1 MKGTVTE
8 WLSEVSGVMGTRQ
21 TKVWNHSGVSAS
33 ASVSVSRSNG
43 KMNACDLKNILA
55 ETFQKIPL
63 FCLFCRGRK
72 SLCALPPGLPPTHN
86 AVLLFGN
93 KYPKDNS
100 EAWQRMKMKRR
111 VGAWCASERGHGS
124 AGSAEPPRCW
134 MVFDVGYS
142 DWAWFLM
149 LCNFEDGVFEVMHE
163 LDSFPASS
171 WFVFVFFTTSFFSQ
185 RFFFFL
191 FPMRGTSYVFE
202 VKECFKGICRSAH
215 CGKGLCCTQPL
226 IVSLK

>member
-1 MKGTVTE
+1 
-8 WLSEVSGVMGTRQ
+8 
-21 TKVWNHSGVSAS
+21 
-33 ASVSVSRSNG
+33 
-43 KMNACDLKNILA
+43 MNACDLKNILA
-55 ETFQKIPL
+55 ERFQRIPL

-72 SLCALPPGLPPTHN
+72 SLCVLPPGLPPTHN

-134 MVFDVGYS
+134 MVFDVGNS

-171 WFVFVFFTTSFFSQ
+171 WFVFVFFTISFFSQ
-185 RFFFFL
+185 RFFFF

-215 CGKGLCCTQPL
+215 CGRGLCCTQPL